1 MLNPRTFC
9 VLDLAAVDS
18 ADSAPPTTPVE
29 DVPRTL
35 HRMAER
41 GVDTLLLVSP
51 KDPGV
56 SYVDHHASDAMRAL
70 AAVSGFRRIDLA
82 ATDHTF
88 TPITAQ
94 DRVIDLVSNHLLAH
108 H

>member
-1 MLNPRTFC
+1 LNPRTFC
-9 VLDLAAVDS
+9 VLDLASVES
-18 ADSAPPTTPVE
+18 ADSEPPATPVE

-35 HRMAER
+35 RRMAES

-56 SYVDHHASDAMRAL
+56 SYVDFHAADAMRAL
-70 AAVSGFRRIDLA
+70 VAVPGFRRVNLA

-88 TPITAQ
+88 TPIAAQ
-94 DRVIDLVSNHLLAH
+94 DRVIHLVTDHLLARH
-108 H
+108 